1 MTGQESSG
9 GDHTFGYDGFQYGSE
24 RGLNE
29 PDANDSAPTAS
40 LDEISGFDDQDGYY
54 DADGQY
60 HYYEDDYAA
69 EYDTVGYHDGTYA
82 DGVNVDG
89 VYVDGYAD
97 DANEDGA
104 IDQGGSDPLVVT
116 RRRFLAGLALSGAA
130 GYGAFWAM
138 SRPDELAAV
147 DPTTTLPPTSARPAT
162 TLPVATPTET
172 VEEVVSN
179 LLTPAPVDQR
189 VLVLIELE
197 GGNDGPS
204 TVVPYTSGAY
214 YDLRP
219 NMAIPAE
226 QVLAID
232 DEIGLNP
239 NLARLHTR
247 QMAVVEGVGPVEGTM
262 SHFEM
267 VARWEQ
273 GDLYGNSGLR
283 TGFLGRL
290 ADQLDDGSPTIGLSV
305 NGHTPRFNNVSASTL
320 SLNNLNSLRVL
331 TKDDWIFPA
340 YRQAMTSFTG
350 GPMTT
355 TMGESWRHLVEIGNA
370 LPNEINQ
377 PDGESVMVQEGGDIG
392 RQLAAAAEVI
402 RADFGVR
409 VVHARL
415 GGFDT
420 HKGHQYKHEALMQKL
435 DAAVDG
441 FLQTIADYGM
451 ADRVLVATSSE
462 FGRRAAENGNGLD
475 HGAGSTMLLFGPVV
489 PARYGTTPSFSDL
502 DQRGNLKTHIPF
514 DSYLG
519 TLAQNWL
526 GVEAGTVLPTSPE
539 IIPIA

>member
-1 MTGQESSG
+1 MSGQQSSG
-9 GDHTFGYDGFQYGSE
+9 DQPFGYEGFQYGRE
-24 RGLNE
+24 RLVGDDE
-29 PDANDSAPTAS
+29 PTMQMAPS
-40 LDEISGFDDQDGYY
+40 DVEDQDGYY
-54 DADGQY
+54 DADGTY
-60 HYYEDDYAA
+60 HYYEDDYVSEYAA
-69 EYDTVGYHDGTYA
+69 AA
-82 DGVNVDG
+82 DYELAEEALEG
-89 VYVDGYAD
+89 D
-97 DANEDGA
+97 DAPVDL
-104 IDQGGSDPLVVT
+104 SLVT
-116 RRRFLAGLALSGAA
+116 RRRFLAGLAVSGAA

-147 DPTTTLPPTSARPAT
+147 DPTTTLPPATVQPAT
-162 TLPVATPTET
+162 TLPSPVTTEVA
-172 VEEVVSN
+172 EEVVSN

-204 TVVPYTSGAY
+204 TVVPYTSGSY

-219 NMAIPAE
+219 NMAIPAD

-239 NLARLHTR
+239 NLARLHKR
-247 QMAVVEGVGPVEGTM
+247 QMATVEGVGPVEGTM

-305 NGHTPRFNNVSASTL
+305 NGYTPRFNNVTASTL

-331 TKDDWIFPA
+331 TKDDWIYPA
-340 YRQAMTSFTG
+340 YRQAVTSFSG
-350 GPMTT
+350 GPMTSK
-355 TMGESWRHLVEIGNA
+355 MSDSWRHLIEIGNA
-370 LPNEINQ
+370 LPNEINK
-377 PDGESVMVQEGGDIG
+377 PDNETVMVKEGGDLG
-392 RQLAAAAEVI
+392 RQLAAAAEII

-420 HKGHQYKHEALMQKL
+420 HKGHQYKHESLMQKV

-441 FLQTIADYGM
+441 FLQTLADYGL
-451 ADRVLVATSSE
+451 AERVLVATSSE

-502 DQRGNLKTHIPF
+502 DKRGNLKTHVPF

-526 GVEAGTVLPTSPE
+526 GVEAGTILPTSPE
-539 IIPIA
+539 LLPIA